1 MTHGESIQ
9 TALEMIPKGEFLLTA
24 AGGGRTNGVLV
35 NFVGQC
41 ANNPP
46 MLAVSAVKGQVLSPL
61 IWDSRRFVLSIVS
74 DHNRSMARRF
84 DQSSIEN
91 EDAFLGLPIERTPSG
106 VPVLSDSDAWFDMSQ
121 HSPGHTDSHLDRHA
135 TSSPAAATH
144 VFNDPRCAVR
154 KLLGCAA
161 AMTAGVRMEGARSMR
176 ETDAVPLAANCAR
189 SSDLN

>member
-61 IWDSRRFVLSIVS
+61 IRDSRRFVLSIVS

-106 VPVLSDSDAWFDMSQ
+106 VPVLSDSDAWFECELVR
-121 HSPGHTDSHLDRHA
+121 HLDIDADCELYVGSIQYMQLADMDECEHVGTKHTFA
-135 TSSPAAATH
+135 DKDEDCLQPDEAFEQVPAL
-144 VFNDPRCAVR
+144 V
-154 KLLGCAA
+154 G
-161 AMTAGVRMEGARSMR
+161 EGI
-176 ETDAVPLAANCAR
+176 
-189 SSDLN
+189 